1 MFVYKVLWIFTVKCL
16 QLFNK
21 ELYVYFCTDSILS
34 CFSWIQ
40 PITVTKAAAL
50 VHFAMTWL
58 DTMALHWC
66 YCRSKGRTLAC
77 FVSFFKDRNQ
87 GGPAHP
93 QHTWHSLRHNCSRSS
108 VCPGARLGL
117 YLERPQQVVSMA
129 GMCVLVSLQVV
140 VWISLVFLD
149 VHQPHP
155 VTLGHPSW
163 SKAVPFILKRMR
175 TTARTTTG
183 WGVHWSQLTSCSTGA
198 RFYIFSW
205 HFKL

>member
-58 DTMALHWC
+58 NTMTLHWC

-77 FVSFFKDRNQ
+77 FVSSFKDRNQ

-117 YLERPQQVVSMA
+117 YLERPQTGCVHGRDVRACVST
-129 GMCVLVSLQVV
+129 GGG
-140 VWISLVFLD
+140 LD
-149 VHQPHP
+149 KFGFSRRAPASSSN
-155 VTLGHPSW
+155 TWPS
-163 SKAVPFILKRMR
+163 ILK
-175 TTARTTTG
+175 
-183 WGVHWSQLTSCSTGA
+183 QSCSFHSEENEDYSSHHNWLGSA
-198 RFYIFSW
+198 LESADQ
-205 HFKL
+205 L

>member
-58 DTMALHWC
+58 DTMTLHWC

-108 VCPGARLGL
+108 VCPGAWLGL

-129 GMCVLVSLQVV
+129 GMCVLVSLQV
-140 VWISLVFLD
+140 LD
-149 VHQPHP
+149 KFAFSRCAPASSNIW
-155 VTLGHPSW
+155 PS
-163 SKAVPFILKRMR
+163 VLK
-175 TTARTTTG
+175 
-183 WGVHWSQLTSCSTGA
+183 QSCSFHSEENEDYSLHHNWMGSA
-198 RFYIFSW
+198 LKSADQ
-205 HFKL
+205 L

>member
-58 DTMALHWC
+58 DAMALHWC
-66 YCRSKGRTLAC
+66 YCRSKGRIVTHFL
-77 FVSFFKDRNQ
+77 F
-87 GGPAHP
+87 HP
-93 QHTWHSLRHNCSRSS
+93 SKTGTRVARPIRSTRGS
-108 VCPGARLGL
+108 SWGMIARL
-117 YLERPQQVVSMA
+117 EQPQQVVSTA
-129 GMCVLVSLQVV
+129 GICMLVSLQVV
-140 VWISLVFLD
+140 FWISLFFLD
-149 VHQPHP
+149 VYQPRP
-155 VTLGHPSW
+155 TFGPLSW
-163 SKAVPFILKRMR
+163 SKAVLFILKRMR

-183 WGVHWSQLTSCSTGA
+183 WGALWSQLTSCSTGA
-198 RFYIFSW
+198 RFDVFSW
-205 HFKL
+205 HFKF